1 MERQKALEK
10 LLSCVLCQEKFSKIN
25 KPLIMFCG
33 HNICEE
39 CKLKHLKKITCTV
52 CKKVFSKR
60 EIKKFQINY
69 SILENKNISQ
79 TEEPSIKEND
89 SNILPNISEEVA
101 SNFVSTVMNQVFKI
115 VDANKIDNK
124 TEVEKE
130 QTKINEII
138 KERDLIVKE
147 TDDYI
152 DNLEKNYYD
161 YLNNFHTKIFKDLS
175 LNSEI
180 LINDLNI
187 AQLLEESGVI
197 NFGDMIKLG
206 KLMELFED
214 IKPEDLMNCSSF
226 EQIYSVIIDKN
237 ENINYEE
244 FISLLF
250 FFNKVYE
257 LKIKKL
263 PKILEAQK
271 KIYSN
276 KKECQ
281 KNLIHF
287 IFNFVQKYE
296 SNLSDMFYDITNIN
310 KLTI

>member
-1 MERQKALEK
+1 
-10 LLSCVLCQEKFSKIN
+10 
-25 KPLIMFCG
+25 
-33 HNICEE
+33 
-39 CKLKHLKKITCTV
+39 
-52 CKKVFSKR
+52 
-60 EIKKFQINY
+60 
-69 SILENKNISQ
+69 
-79 TEEPSIKEND
+79 
-89 SNILPNISEEVA
+89 
-101 SNFVSTVMNQVFKI
+101 MNQVYKI
-115 VDANKIDNK
+115 IDTSKIDNK

-130 QTKINEII
+130 QTKIDEII
-138 KERDLIVKE
+138 QKRELIVKE
-147 TDDYI
+147 TNYYI

-226 EQIYSVIIDKN
+226 EEIYSVIIDKN

-257 LKIKKL
+257 LKIKKY
-263 PKILEAQK
+263 PKKFGNAKKNILK
-271 KIYSN
+271 
-276 KKECQ
+276 
-281 KNLIHF
+281 
-287 IFNFVQKYE
+287 
-296 SNLSDMFYDITNIN
+296 
-310 KLTI
+310 